1 MRSPVKNARRKER
14 WIKLKEKKNIV
25 KVVAVNHKILRKP
38 VRLPEVSESDPGV
51 GLASTLCL
59 DPWQHS
65 LHLLHILF
73 SFVLD
78 TWQVDLD
85 HFFSL
90 STTCH
95 HTPLGRSATQFETIG
110 YRRTRLIVQ
119 WTTTCPSS
127 GRELRRSIDTVVA
140 TRFPRPPSSPPQTWT
155 QPLKLGQADGKR
167 FLFHPAD
174 SATLAHLCPLPV
186 IRPTKIDYRLSRANS
201 KWKEIIISFISLGNE
216 VEYFVY
222 FFFFWISTWWIYYNI
237 IRSSV

>member
-1 MRSPVKNARRKER
+1 M
-14 WIKLKEKKNIV
+14 
-25 KVVAVNHKILRKP
+25 
-38 VRLPEVSESDPGV
+38 

-95 HTPLGRSATQFETIG
+95 HTPLGRSATQFKTIG

-127 GRELRRSIDTVVA
+127 GRELRRSIDTIVA
-140 TRFPRPPSSPPQTWT
+140 TRFPQPSSSPPQTWT
-155 QPLKLGQADGKR
+155 QSLKLGQADGKR

-174 SATLAHLCPLPV
+174 SATLAHPCPLPV
-186 IRPTKIDYRLSRANS
+186 IQPTKIDCRLSRAIS
-201 KWKEIIISFISLGNE
+201 KWKFLYLLFLWKTKLNNSYKI
-216 VEYFVY
+216 YP
-222 FFFFWISTWWIYYNI
+222 FFRISTWRKLWYHTSHNI
-237 IRSSV
+237 ILNRIISEEESFNVERRSVLEANWSNKSYVTFNYHSRKEKSIDA